1 MTVIENSPNL
11 LSLSS
16 YDFELPRERIA
27 SFPLEQRDHSK
38 MLVVNRQTRLLSHH
52 NFYDLPQFLAP
63 NDVMVLN
70 NTKVL
75 PCRVFGNRIGLD
87 GQPCEGVT
95 EIFFLNQVSDDGL
108 TWLALCRPAKKLLP
122 GTNVVFP
129 NLNTTAD
136 IVSPIQQGKMQVRV
150 NLADGFDSVEDFI
163 QAAGT
168 MPIPPYV
175 GRKATKADIETYQ
188 TVFAKTPG
196 SHAAPTAGLHMT
208 PAVMDAITANGT
220 AITELTLNVSTGTF
234 REVLTDDITDHVMD
248 AETYTMP
255 ASAVSAINA
264 AKAKGGS
271 VLAVGTTACKT
282 METVAT
288 NNSGQ
293 LTEET
298 GASQLFIY
306 PGYPF
311 KVVDKLL
318 TNFHLPKSTLMMLV
332 SAFADRDFILEAYNE
347 AINTNYRFY
356 SYGDCMLII

>member
-1 MTVIENSPNL
+1 MTTKAPELNL
-11 LSLSS
+11 KALSS
-16 YDFELPRERIA
+16 YNFDLPRDRIA

-38 MLVVNRQTRLLSHH
+38 MLVVNRKNRSLSHH
-52 NFYDLPQFLAP
+52 HFYDLPQFLAP

-87 GQPCEGVT
+87 GHPCEGVT
-95 EIFFLNQVSDDGL
+95 EIFFLNSVSEDNL

-122 GTNVVFP
+122 GTKVVFP
-129 NLNTTAD
+129 NLNTTAE

-150 NLADGFDSVEDFI
+150 SLADGFESVEEFI
-163 QAAGT
+163 LAAGT
-168 MPIPPYV
+168 MPIPPYM

-188 TVFAKTPG
+188 TVFAKKPG

-208 PAVMDAITANGT
+208 PDVMNAITANGT

-248 AETYTMP
+248 AESYTMP
-255 ASAVSAINA
+255 ASAVNAIEN
-264 AKAKGGS
+264 AKANGGS

-282 METVAT
+282 IETVVT
-288 NNSGQ
+288 NNNGQ
-293 LTEET
+293 LAEET

-311 KVVDKLL
+311 KMVDKLL